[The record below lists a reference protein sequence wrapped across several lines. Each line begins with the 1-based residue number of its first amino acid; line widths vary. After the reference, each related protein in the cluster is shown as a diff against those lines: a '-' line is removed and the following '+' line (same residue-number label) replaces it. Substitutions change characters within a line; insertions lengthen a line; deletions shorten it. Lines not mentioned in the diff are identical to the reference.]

1 MKKLSMLL
9 LLTLL
14 PLTMLLATHLL
25 ASHPQEPDQTQTP
38 KQSAE
43 PQIPVPDESAIE
55 RRDFMRTKLLYSQNI
70 FEGLTIRD
78 FDLVRRS
85 IRDTEQLLE
94 AEEWVAIDNDDYR
107 RLTDEFKTAVKRLKI
122 TAETENV
129 EATALRFYEMS
140 TRCIDCHQHLR
151 HAKYHF

>member
-1 MKKLSMLL
+1 MKKIYLLL

-14 PLTMLLATHLL
+14 PLTVLLTAQ
-25 ASHPQEPDQTQTP
+25 SQEPGKPDDSA
-38 KQSAE
+38 QSQ
-43 PQIPVPDESAIE
+43 PQIPVPDELAIE

-78 FDLVRRS
+78 FDLIKRS

-94 AEEWVAIDNDDYR
+94 AEEWVAIDNEDYR
-107 RLTDEFKTAVKRLKI
+107 RLTDEFKTALKRLKI
-122 TAETENV
+122 TAKTENV
-129 EATALRFYEMS
+129 EATALRFYELS

-151 HAKYHF
+151 HAKYQF